1 MAQAIEKIPTWLMIT
16 VYLLILAIL
25 GFCTDLFTFLVGA
38 AIMTLI
44 FAGGY
49 DRDNLHDH

>member
-1 MAQAIEKIPTWLMIT
+1 MIT

-25 GFCTDLFTFLVGA
+25 GFCADLFTFLVGA